1 MNFLTKNGTK
11 TFNLLSIGQRGV
23 GKTVFLGG
31 SYAELHNDSLKYQ
44 ELWFDS
50 QDRQMQENILKL
62 LSYIA
67 RTGEYPPPTMK
78 VTNFSFSLKR
88 SSQRGI
94 KTLCHF
100 RWSDIPG
107 EICNPQNLE
116 FQNMVSNSHGCCV
129 FIDAYAL
136 VHNQAYLQVIG
147 DILKQVLT
155 IANLVSLN
163 NLKYPFAL
171 ILTKCDLLKTFAA
184 SQQQIEQRLQPFTNS
199 LDAVKANYQKFYSF
213 IPILRTER
221 SSILKAKNAAVP
233 LLWVVGELCKADNP
247 SLTKNIF
254 KAITLK
260 LSSASQLKQPA
271 ADGLLTNLLSPAG
284 KTSIFKKIFGLHLP
298 PNKQK
303 YFLSLILASASF
315 LAISSIFF
323 DYTRIFR
330 NKADSVEESV
340 LVMERLVQ
348 QKPEHLNLRLQL
360 AHLYQVSGQLN
371 KAEAVYDQVL
381 AKQNNN
387 LEALMSKAILS
398 NVKGDRQTATTLFTQ
413 AEKSAPANLKPV
425 VREVAKKTLQPPTTK
440 QIEKRLGV
448 RDQKSGKEL

>member
-1 MNFLTKNGTK
+1 MNFLTRNSTK
-11 TFNLLSIGQRGV
+11 TFKLLSIGQRGV

-107 EICNPQNLE
+107 EICNIHNLE
-116 FQNMVSNSHGCCV
+116 FQNMVSSSHGCCV

-136 VHNQAYLQVIG
+136 VHNQAYLQVIE
-147 DILKQVLT
+147 DIIKQVLT
-155 IANLVSLN
+155 IANLVYLN

-171 ILTKCDLLKTFAA
+171 ILTKCDLLKTFSA
-184 SQQQIEQRLQPFTNS
+184 SQQQIEQRLQPFTSS
-199 LDAVKANYQKFYSF
+199 LDTVKANYQKFYSF
-213 IPILRTER
+213 IPILHTER
-221 SSILKAKNAAVP
+221 GSILKAKNAAVP

-247 SLTKNIF
+247 SLTKNVF
-254 KAITLK
+254 QAIALK

-271 ADGLLTNLLSPAG
+271 ADGLLTNLLSSAG

-298 PNKQK
+298 LTKQK
-303 YFLSLILASASF
+303 YFFSLILASASF
-315 LAISSIFF
+315 LAISSIFLLS
-323 DYTRIFR
+323 YTRIR

-348 QKPEHLNLRLQL
+348 QKPEHLKLRLQL

-387 LEALMSKAILS
+387 TEALMSKAVLS

-413 AEKSAPANLKPV
+413 AEKSAPANLKPI
-425 VREVAKKTLQPPTTK
+425 VREVAKKTLQPPNKLQPTRK
-440 QIEKRLGV
+440 
-448 RDQKSGKEL
+448 